1 MENKLAIIIPYY
13 KKTFFKATLQSLAKQ
28 TDKRFSVYIGDDASP
43 NNPEEILKNFEGK
56 FNFKYH
62 RFSDNIGL
70 TKLTKQWNRCI
81 DLSNNEKWLMIL
93 GDDDTL
99 SENFVEEFYQHL
111 HKAEQQK
118 IQVIRFAS
126 RLIDERGNATSK
138 IFTNPETETAAESY
152 MRVFRGDGRSTLT
165 EHAFT
170 RRTFEK
176 NKFKDFPVAFGSDN
190 VAWLEF
196 PEMGKIYSINE
207 AFANIRISPEH
218 LSSKDNGVLKYKR
231 REGIYLFNRYI
242 ISKYSKYF
250 SQEERILILKKAYK
264 NLRYATRNNATAANL
279 VFLMIRNIGL
289 KNTLK
294 IICQNRA

>member
-1 MENKLAIIIPYY
+1 MENKLAFIIPYY
-13 KKTFFKATLQSLAKQ
+13 KLKYFRATLESLAAQ
-28 TDKRFSVYIGDDASP
+28 TNKNFSIYIGDDCSP
-43 NNPEEILKNFEGK
+43 ENPEALLKEFAKKISFQYQKFAENLGGK
-56 FNFKYH
+56 
-62 RFSDNIGL
+62 SL
-70 TKLTKQWNRCI
+70 VKQWERCI
-81 DLSNNEKWLMIL
+81 ALTEKEDWLLIL

-99 SENFVEEFYQHL
+99 SENFVEEFYHHL

-126 RLIDERGNATSK
+126 RLIDEHGNPTSK
-138 IFTNPETETAAESY
+138 IFTNPETESAAESY

-165 EHAFT
+165 EYAFT
-170 RRTFEK
+170 RKTFEK

-218 LSSKDNGVLKYKR
+218 LSSNADDHLKYKR

-242 ISKYSKYF
+242 LSKYSSYF
-250 SQEERILILKKAYK
+250 SKQDQFLILKKAYK
-264 NLRYATRNNATAANL
+264 NLRYATRNKAAA
-279 VFLMIRNIGL
+279 VDFIFFMFQKTGL
-289 KNTLK
+289 RNTLK
-294 IICQNRA
+294 IIRENRN